1 MMSLV
6 ECCKNVPADIFGAI
20 DSWLKQLGNLLIFHF
35 FSLKN
40 NHRNIQML
48 QLLYSDGSNSKED
61 KEELIEVEAM

>member
-1 MMSLV
+1 MILLV
-6 ECCKNVPADIFGAI
+6 EFYKNLPWDILETS
-20 DSWLKQLGNLLIFHF
+20 DYRLKWLGNLLIFHF